1 MDILWIWVGG
11 VYMGFSNQN
20 KKLTSLFGFIA
31 LKTWLLLEKFFKKV
45 FFLVIKSFLK
55 NKEEPNIDLLTLD
68 YLKTFFKVHV
78 LLTWWNFWK

>member
-1 MDILWIWVGG
+1 
-11 VYMGFSNQN
+11 MGFSNQN

-78 LLTWWNFWK
+78 LLT